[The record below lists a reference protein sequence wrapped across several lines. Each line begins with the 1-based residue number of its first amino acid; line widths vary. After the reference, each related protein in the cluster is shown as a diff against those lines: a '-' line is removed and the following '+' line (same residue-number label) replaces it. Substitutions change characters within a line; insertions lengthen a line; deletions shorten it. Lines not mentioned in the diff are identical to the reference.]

1 MVMYRVTNVKFHC
14 RITGPRL
21 KVYQDFFKNSNSP
34 YVTKRHRSFMVIRLE
49 NKAVYTCFYSGF
61 INVTGVKSVSEIE
74 KIIHHFAGY
83 LGISWRDF
91 SPPKID
97 CINSVFVTSKRKK
110 VNLKKLAEILS
121 AEKYDWLT
129 DIRYNREK
137 FPGMTI
143 KTLIGSILIF
153 PSFSILLTGT
163 KSEQETKVLSHR
175 VENILKQWMNAVVV
189 I

>member
-1 MVMYRVTNVKFHC
+1 
-14 RITGPRL
+14 
-21 KVYQDFFKNSNSP
+21 
-34 YVTKRHRSFMVIRLE
+34 
-49 NKAVYTCFYSGF
+49 
-61 INVTGVKSVSEIE
+61 
-74 KIIHHFAGY
+74 
-83 LGISWRDF
+83 
-91 SPPKID
+91 
-97 CINSVFVTSKRKK
+97 
-110 VNLKKLAEILS
+110 LAEILS